1 MELQQHSK
9 KRSENHQS
17 LIFLSYFM
25 LGQFPE
31 QIASFKNLK
40 QCVDQL
46 VEVFRIW
53 RVGVERVDSVINCLN

>member
-1 MELQQHSK
+1 
-9 KRSENHQS
+9 
-17 LIFLSYFM
+17 M